1 MIIVKA
7 KIGNALTSTA
17 ADHVV
22 AVTADLYDEALEKY
36 QSVIN
41 SECVVKL
48 KELSERIDSMSG
60 SSEGVFEVVVVTQEV

>member
-36 QSVIN
+36 QSLIN
-41 SECVVKL
+41 AENKTKL
-48 KELSERIDSMSG
+48 TELSERLDSMSG

>member
-7 KIGNALTSTA
+7 KIGNALTSSA

>member
-7 KIGNALTSTA
+7 KIGNALTSSA

-22 AVTADLYDEALEKY
+22 AVSADIYDENLQMY
-36 QSVIN
+36 QSEIN

>member
-22 AVTADLYDEALEKY
+22 AVTADLYDEGLEKY

-41 SECVVKL
+41 AESKS
-48 KELSERIDSMSG
+48 KFNELSERLDSMSG